1 MTPPAPLWR
10 NRDYL
15 LWFIGDTIADFGSF
29 IRSFAMPLI
38 ALAVTGSL
46 SAAGV
51 IGGITS
57 VAMAATLL
65 PGGLLADRFSR
76 RALLVIGH
84 LFGAAIWT
92 SGIGLYVAGWLN
104 FATLAIIAALT
115 GVRSGVFGAVSN
127 TAIKQLVSKS
137 QLTAAVSAN
146 QGREAALGLAAGPVG
161 GLLIALSTIAPFI
174 AEAIGHLVA
183 TLTTLGIS
191 KPLNPREGAGTT
203 EPITLK
209 SQLRG
214 GASWL
219 GAHRV
224 VLWLMVIAALVNLGM
239 NGILTTLILQL
250 RTNGVHPGTI
260 GLLSSAMGI
269 GILLGAFLAPNVVKR
284 IALGNVFV
292 FGISWNVVWITI
304 AAFNTTIGALI
315 AIIALSALALPVVNS
330 ALGAYVMAI
339 VPDEKMGAITATMG
353 TVSLGLMPFAPLI
366 AGIGLDYVGYLPT
379 VMVLAALLAAAALL
393 ALTNRAFR
401 ALQLPVDD

>member
-1 MTPPAPLWR
+1 MTTPAPLWR

-51 IGGITS
+51 IGAITS

-84 LFGAAIWT
+84 LFGAAIWA
-92 SGIGLYVAGWLN
+92 SGVGLYFFGWLN

-115 GVRSGVFGAVSN
+115 GARSGVFGAVSN

-161 GLLIALSTIAPFI
+161 GLLVALSTIAPFV

-183 TLTTLGIS
+183 TLTTMGIS
-191 KPLNPREGAGTT
+191 KPLNPREGTDAT
-203 EPITLK
+203 EPITVK
-209 SQLRG
+209 RQLRG

-250 RTNGVHPGTI
+250 RTDGVHPGTI

-292 FGISWNVVWITI
+292 IGISWNVVWISI
-304 AAFNTTIGALI
+304 AAFNTTIGVLI
-315 AIIALSALALPVVNS
+315 TVIALGALALPVVNS

-353 TVSLGLMPFAPLI
+353 TVSLGLLPFAPLI
-366 AGIGLDYVGYLPT
+366 AGIGLDYLGYLPT

-393 ALTNRAFR
+393 ALTNRAIR
-401 ALQLPVDD
+401 ALQLPTDD